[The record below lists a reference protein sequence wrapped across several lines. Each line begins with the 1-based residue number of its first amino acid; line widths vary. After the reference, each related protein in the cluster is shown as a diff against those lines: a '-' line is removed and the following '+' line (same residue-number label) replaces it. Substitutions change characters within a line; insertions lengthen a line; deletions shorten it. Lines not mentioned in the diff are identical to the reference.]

1 MYVKTVDRLFYL
13 IDDKMNELKSFY
25 IGSHAAM

>member
-1 MYVKTVDRLFYL
+1 MYVKTVDLFYM